1 MPLGRKSSSIDLQG
15 LLTNNRAGLQSDW
28 LLWQLADSAF
38 PTGGFAHSSGLE
50 AAWHHGELRN
60 SVELASFVDASL
72 RQFGR
77 SAIPFTLAAHAE
89 PDRLRELDQLCESFT
104 LNHVANRAS
113 RSQGRA
119 LFSSAERIFAIPEL
133 QALRPGRTGQPACF
147 HLAPMFGVIAR
158 SLGLNCVT
166 TSRLFL
172 FTHLRALIAI
182 AVRLGI
188 VGPLAAQTMQ
198 RSLGGRAEEIV
209 EMCQSLTID
218 DIAQTSPLLE
228 LWQGTHD
235 RLYSRLF
242 QS

>member
-1 MPLGRKSSSIDLQG
+1 MAWLALRR
-15 LLTNNRAGLQSDW
+15 RAPRAPRSRWGS
-28 LLWQLADSAF
+28 
-38 PTGGFAHSSGLE
+38 GGIMI
-50 AAWHHGELRN
+50 
-60 SVELASFVDASL
+60 V
-72 RQFGR
+72 
-77 SAIPFTLAAHAE
+77 AHAQ
-89 PDRLRELDQLCESFT
+89 PDRLIELDLLCESFT

-119 LFSSAERIFAIPEL
+119 LFSSAERIFALPEL
-133 QALRPGRTGQPACF
+133 QALRPGRPGQPACF

-172 FTHLRALIAI
+172 FMHLRALIAS

-228 LWQGTHD
+228 LWQGTQD

>member
-1 MPLGRKSSSIDLQG
+1 MRG
-15 LLTNNRAGLQSDW
+15 LLTDNRAGLHPEW
-28 LLWQLADSAF
+28 LLWQLSDSAF

-60 SVELASFVDASL
+60 SNELASFVDSSL

-77 SAIPFTLAAHAE
+77 SALPFALAAHAT
-89 PDRLRELDQLCESFT
+89 PDRLSELDQLCESFT

-119 LFSSAERIFAIPEL
+119 LFSSAERIFALPEL
-133 QALRPGRTGQPACF
+133 QELRPGRPGQPAFF

-172 FTHLRALIAI
+172 FLHLRALLAS

-188 VGPLAAQTMQ
+188 VGPLAAQTLQ
-198 RSLGGRAEEIV
+198 HGLGARAEEIV
-209 EMCQSLTID
+209 QMSQGLTIH

-228 LWQGTHD
+228 LWQGTQD